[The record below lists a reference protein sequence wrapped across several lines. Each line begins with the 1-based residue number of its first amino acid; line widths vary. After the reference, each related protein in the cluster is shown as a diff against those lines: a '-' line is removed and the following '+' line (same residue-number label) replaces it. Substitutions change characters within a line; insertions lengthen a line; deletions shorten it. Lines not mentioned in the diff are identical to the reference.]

1 MKVQTNFKLQKASVN
16 VNVNV
21 NGQIGLRQ
29 LSMPHTDR
37 IVLSFDFFGFPKK
50 FKSD

>member
-1 MKVQTNFKLQKASVN
+1 MKVQTNFKLQKAS
-16 VNVNV
+16 VNV

>member
-1 MKVQTNFKLQKASVN
+1 MKVQTNLKLQKAS